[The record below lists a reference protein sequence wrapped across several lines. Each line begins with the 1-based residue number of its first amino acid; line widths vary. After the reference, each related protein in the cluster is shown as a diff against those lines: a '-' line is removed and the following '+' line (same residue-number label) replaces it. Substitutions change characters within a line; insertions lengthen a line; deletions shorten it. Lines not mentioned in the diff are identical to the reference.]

1 MKQPDTTMSGING
14 IEVELM
20 LNPLKAQLDKLE
32 QTTTNISIK
41 LDALINVTLEW
52 NQSIDNINQ
61 HLKTSM
67 DVIKD
72 HVGLIEDSD
81 ELINIEEFILK
92 SSYEKDETDE
102 KIIRLKPYIFDG
114 DKSSDE

>member
-1 MKQPDTTMSGING
+1 MKQPDTTMTGING

-41 LDALINVTLEW
+41 LDSLIHVTLAW
-52 NQSIDNINQ
+52 NESIDNINE
-61 HLKTSM
+61 HLKESM
-67 DVIKD
+67 GVIKD

-81 ELINIEEFILK
+81 VLIDIDEFILK
-92 SSYEKDETDE
+92 SSYEKDERDE
-102 KIIRLKPYIFDG
+102 KVIRLKPELFNG
-114 DKSSDE
+114 GESSDE